1 MSIRPGPKNLR
12 SKCNIWTKS
21 NKAEMESR
29 SLQIKEKYQ
38 LYLNDQAHGDKLAIN
53 IDEIDTEM
61 ATLRESLAV
70 LPETNPDWVEISS
83 LAAMKLSFVK
93 DLKDLDEGFEAETPG
108 QVHLRQDYVNRI
120 TDVDIA
126 VKGLMQTSPDA
137 IYIAETAQRQLE
149 LDDEKKLLVEEQK
162 ALGLGDAKA
171 PTTS

>member
-1 MSIRPGPKNLR
+1 
-12 SKCNIWTKS
+12 
-21 NKAEMESR
+21 MESR

-93 DLKDLDEGFEAETPG
+93 DLKELDEGFEAEDVAEELAFVAAVVGHAAGFVELCVVSQNSGRVGCRVYVQAPG
-108 QVHLRQDYVNRI
+108 HSSIRLR
-120 TDVDIA
+120 
-126 VKGLMQTSPDA
+126 
-137 IYIAETAQRQLE
+137 
-149 LDDEKKLLVEEQK
+149 
-162 ALGLGDAKA
+162 
-171 PTTS
+171 